1 MHLNHPE
8 TITPPYP
15 QSPEN
20 LFSMNLGPGAKKAAG
35 CCVLFPITT
44 SPNTRVLCNRA
55 QVTSCQIILKP
66 PYPLLPAPSPLSLI

>member
-8 TITPPYP
+8 TIPPPRP

-20 LFSMNLGPGAKKAAG
+20 LFSTHLGPGAKKFAG
-35 CCVLFPITT
+35 CC
-44 SPNTRVLCNRA
+44 VLCNRA